1 MAKNK
6 ISEWSATA
14 ANNTDVGGINLGEGM
29 LPSDVNNAMREMMAQ
44 IKDQQAGTDGDNFT
58 VGGNLAVTGNTT
70 ITGNLT
76 TTGDLTTTGNL
87 AIANLTATGNTALGN
102 ASTDTLTIAGSTAF
116 IPNELS
122 LNNAISI
129 TRDNFS
135 VTGSITATT
144 LTVTAVSSGTI
155 RVGMVITGT
164 GVTAGTTITALGTGT
179 GSTGT
184 YTVSISQTVSS
195 TSIIGT
201 TYDST
206 FEVNATDAIKI
217 PVGTTAQRPVGIAGQ
232 IRYNTT
238 LNRFESY
245 NGTAWGSIGGG
256 ATGGGADEVFV
267 ENSLTVS
274 TNYTITSGKSAS
286 STGDITINT
295 GVTVTVPSG
304 SRWVIL

>member
-58 VGGNLAVTGNTT
+58 VGGNLSVTGNAT

-76 TTGDLTTTGNL
+76 TTGNL
-87 AIANLTATGNTALGN
+87 EIANLTATGNTTLGN
-102 ASTDTLTIAGSTAF
+102 ASTDTLTITGSAVL

-122 LNNAISI
+122 LNNAVAIAR
-129 TRDNFS
+129 TNFS
-135 VTGSITATT
+135 VTGSISATT

-164 GVTAGTTITALGTGT
+164 GVTADTTITALGTGT
-179 GSTGT
+179 GGTGT
-184 YTVSISQTVSS
+184 YTVSVSQTVSS
-195 TSIIGT
+195 TTITGT
-201 TYDST
+201 TYDAS
-206 FEVNATDAIKI
+206 FEVNATDAIKV
-217 PVGTTAQRPVGIAGQ
+217 PVGTTAQRPVGVAGQ

-238 LNRFESY
+238 LGRFESY
-245 NGTAWGSIGGG
+245 NGTAWGAIGGG

-267 ENSLTVS
+267 ENSLTV
-274 TNYTITSGKSAS
+274 TQDYTITSGKSAS
-286 STGDITINT
+286 STGNITINT
-295 GVTVTVPSG
+295 GVTVTVPSN
-304 SRWVIL
+304 SRCVIL